1 MCLPFFLFVSGGSRT
16 PGLLDRNQTL
26 YPAELR
32 RQPIGGYNINKTQM
46 KNQCVDLFT
55 V

>member
-32 RQPIGGYNINKTQM
+32 RQTVL
-46 KNQCVDLFT
+46 VDIILIKLK
-55 V
+55 